1 LVIIIKK
8 RLDIVLKTKYNN
20 NIIKKEREK
29 NMKSYVS
36 LERAKGVDK
45 DALIDSAFE
54 KFNKQNVDKD
64 GNYVKYS
71 DLENNF
77 DGVTQMYEGLNQL
90 KDALIDY
97 IEVIQTVKGIVKN
110 KLRNGNFDVDKE
122 VKDKLFYETKLS
134 KHKGQMRW
142 LCIERPTGSIL
153 LTSAFEE
160 DAKKITDFQNK
171 HKQWVHNG
179 GVVKF
184 LTEGKIYG

>member
-1 LVIIIKK
+1 
-8 RLDIVLKTKYNN
+8 
-20 NIIKKEREK
+20 
-29 NMKSYVS
+29 MKVNVT
-36 LERAKGVDK
+36 LERAISSDK
-45 DALIDSAFE
+45 DYVIERAFK

-122 VKDKLFYETKLS
+122 VKDKLFYEVQDLQTYANQWLPDYSGDVISGFNKLV
-134 KHKGQMRW
+134 GD
-142 LCIERPTGSIL
+142 TD
-153 LTSAFEE
+153 EE
-160 DAKKITDFQNK
+160 NFHQ
-171 HKQWVHNG
+171 
-179 GVVKF
+179 
-184 LTEGKIYG
+184 L